1 MTISNADALSL
12 LPLYRRDNIEDESD
26 EGQIHAAIRDYVA
39 DVGVN
44 YTAIREGLIPPPTRR
59 AAVEALAVQGVTG
72 PLADL
77 LSRGGGSERTE
88 ARAKWISDCASRAV
102 CEEDKCDLLVAV
114 ALLEQRGV
122 GGTLD
127 AGGEGTARTP
137 FAEAL
142 CGKGRKQAG
151 DGPAWDAAI
160 QLAGGEATRR
170 EVWGESQG
178 EWFVLPALER
188 LDEYQAHIDGLLYG
202 WTFPLA
208 NTMRITICTEAGSP
222 IGDWDTRVQNGSR
235 LAQHLGPRHL
245 RAEAVRAA
253 QYAMLTGR
261 VELARRASYAYALF
275 DRALS
280 ERAQVEAIMGGL
292 GYYDRSTW

>member
-12 LPLYRRDNIEDESD
+12 LRRYRRDNIEDESD
-26 EGQIHAAIRDYVA
+26 EGQIHAAIREYVA

-44 YTAIREGLIPPPTRR
+44 YTAIREGLTPPPTRR

-102 CEEDKCDLLVAV
+102 CEEDTYNLLVAL
-114 ALLEQRGV
+114 ALVERRGV

-127 AGGEGTARTP
+127 AGGQGTARTP
-137 FAEAL
+137 FAAAL

-188 LDEYQAHIDGLLYG
+188 FDEYQSHVDGLLYG

-208 NTMRITICTEAGSP
+208 STLRIVVCGVGD
-222 IGDWDTRVQNGSR
+222 GDWRIPVQNGSR

-253 QYAMLTGR
+253 QYAMTTGR
-261 VELARRASYAYALF
+261 VELARQASYAYSLF

-280 ERAQVEAIMGGL
+280 ERAQVEMIMGGL